1 MNPISDSLTVFLC
14 ALLLSSCVAVSDLAS
29 NRPNLLQGETRW
41 FQVEQLDGDSVVQT
55 SVLAV
60 QGMDNGNSRWIL
72 SDPFG
77 VPQAR
82 MIATESGWQKDG
94 FAPPNRTAK
103 QLFVSMFPLLQNH
116 FRQPEIIENKGKKWR
131 VSPIVME

>member
-1 MNPISDSLTVFLC
+1 MNRISGSLNALLC
-14 ALLLSSCVAVSDLAS
+14 ALLLSSCVAVSDFAS
-29 NRPNLLQGETRW
+29 SRPNLPQGETRW
-41 FQVEQLDGDSVVQT
+41 FQVEELDTDSVMQT

-60 QGMDNGNSRWIL
+60 QGMENGNSRWIL

-82 MIATESGWQKDG
+82 MIATEHGWQKDG
-94 FAPPNRTAK
+94 FVPPNHTAK
-103 QLFVSMFPLLQNH
+103 QLFVQMFPILQNP
-116 FRQPEIIENKGKKWR
+116 FRQPEIIEIKEKKWR

>member
-1 MNPISDSLTVFLC
+1 MLC
-14 ALLLSSCVAVSDLAS
+14 ALLLSSCVAVSDFAS
-29 NRPNLLQGETRW
+29 SRPNLSPNETLW

-60 QGMDNGNSRWIL
+60 QGMNNGNSRWIL

-82 MIATESGWQKDG
+82 MIATERGWQKDG

-103 QLFVSMFPLLQNH
+103 QLFVQMFPILQNP
-116 FRQPEIIENKGKKWR
+116 FRRPELIEIKGKKWR
-131 VSPIVME
+131 ISPIVIK

>member
-1 MNPISDSLTVFLC
+1 MNKRLGCLKSLLC
-14 ALLLSSCVAVSDLAS
+14 ALLLSSCVVVSDFAS
-29 NRPNLLQGETRW
+29 NRPNLPQGETRW
-41 FQVEQLDGDSVVQT
+41 FQVEELDTDSVVQT

-60 QGMDNGNSRWIL
+60 QGMNNGNSRWIL

-77 VPQAR
+77 MPQAR
-82 MIATESGWQKDG
+82 MIVTEHGWQKDG

-103 QLFVSMFPLLQNH
+103 QLFVQMFPILQNP
-116 FRQPEIIENKGKKWR
+116 FRQPEIIEIKGRKWR

>member
-1 MNPISDSLTVFLC
+1 MIKFSGSLKGFLC
-14 ALLLSSCVAVSDLAS
+14 ALLLSSCVAVSDFAM
-29 NRPNLLQGETRW
+29 RPNLPQGETRW

-60 QGMDNGNSRWIL
+60 QGMNNGNSRWIL

-82 MIATESGWQKDG
+82 MIATEDGWQKDG

-103 QLFVSMFPLLQNH
+103 QLFVPMFPLLQNH

>member
-1 MNPISDSLTVFLC
+1 MNRISGSLNALLC
-14 ALLLSSCVAVSDLAS
+14 ALLLSSCVAVSDFAS
-29 NRPNLLQGETRW
+29 SRPNLPQNETLW
-41 FQVEQLDGDSVVQT
+41 FQVEELAENSVVQT

-60 QGMDNGNSRWIL
+60 QGMENGNSRWIL

-82 MIATESGWQKDG
+82 MIASEHGWQKDG

-103 QLFVSMFPLLQNH
+103 QLFVQMFPLLQNP
-116 FRQPEIIENKGKKWR
+116 FRQPELIEIKGKKWR
-131 VSPIVME
+131 VSPIVQ

>member
-29 NRPNLLQGETRW
+29 NRPNLPQGETRW
-41 FQVEQLDGDSVVQT
+41 FQVEELDTDSVVQT

-60 QGMDNGNSRWIL
+60 QGMNNGNSRWIL

-82 MIATESGWQKDG
+82 MIATERGWQKDG

-103 QLFVSMFPLLQNH
+103 QLFVQMFPILQNP
-116 FRQPEIIENKGKKWR
+116 FRQPEIIEIKGKKWR

>member
-1 MNPISDSLTVFLC
+1 MNKVSDCLKGFLC
-14 ALLLSSCVAVSDLAS
+14 ALLLSSCVVVSDFAMRS
-29 NRPNLLQGETRW
+29 NLPQGETRW

-60 QGMDNGNSRWIL
+60 QGMNNGNSRWIL

-82 MIATESGWQKDG
+82 MIATERGWQKVG

-103 QLFVSMFPLLQNH
+103 QLFVQMFPLLQNH
-116 FRQPEIIENKGKKWR
+116 FRQPEIIEIKEKKWR

>member
-1 MNPISDSLTVFLC
+1 MIKFSGCLNALLC
-14 ALLLSSCVAVSDLAS
+14 ALLLSSCVAVSDFAS
-29 NRPNLLQGETRW
+29 HRPNLPQGETRW

-103 QLFVSMFPLLQNH
+103 QLFVPMFPLLQNH